1 MSSPRHIKLAGT
13 AMATL
18 LLSACATTQ
27 SDTVPVETAAPE
39 ETAELLT
46 PASPQERTVADRLPA
61 LERAN
66 FWAREHAKT
75 PGDLD
80 TALRFSA
87 ALRGIG
93 SHRRA
98 GDVLQMIEP
107 EHPEN
112 GELKLQLARARMAEN
127 KFAEARRILLDTL
140 EVMPDSAA
148 ALAVYGLAND
158 KLGDHASAQTAYR
171 QALEL
176 EPDRASTLSNL
187 GFSLTLTGDLDGAE
201 TVLRRAVLLNG
212 RSTNIRQNLALVLGL
227 QGRYDEMLE
236 VAGDAPEE
244 IMQRNAE
251 LLRALRG
258 DGTAEEP
265 IAQMRRHSSES

>member
-1 MSSPRHIKLAGT
+1 MSSPRSVNLASTAFAALILAG
-13 AMATL
+13 
-18 LLSACATTQ
+18 CATAQ
-27 SDTVPVETAAPE
+27 GDTVPAEATPP

-46 PASPQERTVADRLPA
+46 SASAEERTVADRLPP

-75 PGDLD
+75 PEDLE
-80 TALRFSA
+80 TVLRFSS
-87 ALRGIG
+87 ALRAIG
-93 SHRRA
+93 SHQRA

-107 EHPEN
+107 AHPEN
-112 GELKLQLARARMAEN
+112 GELKLQLARARMAEG
-127 KFAEARRILLDTL
+127 KYAEARRILSDTIA
-140 EVMPDSAA
+140 VMPDSAP
-148 ALAVYGLAND
+148 ALAVLGLAND

-176 EPDRASTLSNL
+176 QPDRASTLSNL

-201 TVLRRAVLLNG
+201 TALRRALLLNG
-212 RSTNIRQNLALVLGL
+212 NSTNIRQNLALVLGL

-244 IMQRNAE
+244 IMQRNAD

-258 DGTAEEP
+258 DATAQSP
-265 IAQMRRHSSES
+265 IDQIRRHASES